1 MPNKNYEKGRRKEY
15 KIVKQYK
22 DKGYEIVQRSAGSH
36 SPIDVFAIDKSTRT
50 IKLIQAKPNSM
61 SNAAKQKIIDDCSW
75 LNGLFKVI
83 FEVD

>member
-22 DKGYEIVQRSAGSH
+22 DKGYNIAQRSAGSH

-61 SNAAKQKIIDDCSW
+61 SNAAKQKILDENQW
-75 LNGLFKVI
+75 LNGLFKVV